1 VRHAALQYEAPAPYP
16 DDALF
21 PGMSGESGPSC
32 RRIIEEELMSLIRLS
47 DLHLNLRSGAGEV
60 NILRGI
66 DLDVSEGET
75 VSIVGPSGAGKST
88 LMMVMGGLEQASSG
102 TVSVAG
108 HDLSRRNED
117 ALAEFRRDTV
127 GIVFQAFRLVPT
139 MTALENVAIPLE
151 LAGRTDAFAL
161 AAESLERVGLGHR
174 VTHYPDQ
181 LSGGEQQRVAI
192 ARAFVTRPKLLLA
205 DEPTGNL
212 DGATGDRIME
222 LLFELSER
230 HGTTLVLITHDTALA
245 EHCARVI
252 SMADGKIVEDTRHR
266 PAPKISDAGE
276 IADERQSA

>member
-1 VRHAALQYEAPAPYP
+1 MA
-16 DDALF
+16 
-21 PGMSGESGPSC
+21 
-32 RRIIEEELMSLIRLS
+32 LIRLS

-66 DLDVSEGET
+66 DLEVNAGET

-102 TVSVAG
+102 GVSVAD
-108 HDLSRRNED
+108 HNLSAMSED
-117 ALAEFRRDTV
+117 ALAVFRRDTV

-151 LAGRTDAFAL
+151 LAGSRDAFAV
-161 AAESLERVGLGHR
+161 AEESLGRVGLAHR
-174 VTHYPDQ
+174 ITHYPDQ

-212 DGATGDRIME
+212 DGATGDNIME
-222 LLFELSER
+222 LLFELSQT
-230 HGTTLVLITHDTALA
+230 HGTTLVLITHDMALA
-245 EHCARVI
+245 EHCGRVI
-252 SMADGKIVEDTRHR
+252 SMADGKIVKDVRRT
-266 PAPKISDAGE
+266 ALGE
-276 IADERQSA
+276 SGQPDDSAAAERQRA

>member
-1 VRHAALQYEAPAPYP
+1 MA
-16 DDALF
+16 
-21 PGMSGESGPSC
+21 
-32 RRIIEEELMSLIRLS
+32 LIRLS

-66 DLDVSEGET
+66 DLDVTAGET

-102 TVSVAG
+102 SVSVAG
-108 HDLSRRNED
+108 QNLSAMSED
-117 ALAEFRRDTV
+117 ALAVFRRDTV

-151 LAGRTDAFAL
+151 LAGSSDAFAM
-161 AAESLERVGLGHR
+161 AEESLVQVGLGHR

-192 ARAFVTRPKLLLA
+192 ARAFVTRPQLLLA

-212 DGATGDRIME
+212 DGATGSNIME
-222 LLFELSER
+222 LLFQLSET
-230 HGTTLVLITHDTALA
+230 HGTTLILITHDMALA
-245 EHCARVI
+245 EHCRRVI
-252 SMADGKIVEDTRHR
+252 SMADGKIVKDVRRTGLEKAESADTG
-266 PAPKISDAGE
+266 AA
-276 IADERQSA
+276 AERQSA

>member
-1 VRHAALQYEAPAPYP
+1 
-16 DDALF
+16 
-21 PGMSGESGPSC
+21 
-32 RRIIEEELMSLIRLS
+32 MSLIRLS

-66 DLDVSEGET
+66 DLDVSDSET

-102 TVSVAG
+102 SVTVAG
-108 HDLSRRNED
+108 HDLSKMNED

-151 LAGRTDAFAL
+151 LAGHPEAFAL
-161 AAESLERVGLGHR
+161 AGESLDRVGLGHR

-230 HGTTLVLITHDTALA
+230 HGTTLVLITHDMALA
-245 EHCARVI
+245 EHSSRVI
-252 SMADGKIVEDTRHR
+252 SMADGKIVEDTGPR
-266 PAPKISDAGE
+266 PVRAVAETAKTAGK
-276 IADERQSA
+276 RQSA

>member
-1 VRHAALQYEAPAPYP
+1 MA
-16 DDALF
+16 
-21 PGMSGESGPSC
+21 
-32 RRIIEEELMSLIRLS
+32 LIRLS

-66 DLDVSEGET
+66 DLDVTAGET

-102 TVSVAG
+102 SVSVAG
-108 HDLSRRNED
+108 QNLSAMSED
-117 ALAEFRRDTV
+117 ALAVFRRDTV

-151 LAGRTDAFAL
+151 LAGSSDAFAM
-161 AAESLERVGLGHR
+161 AEESLVQVGLGHR

-192 ARAFVTRPKLLLA
+192 ARAFVTRPQLLLA

-212 DGATGDRIME
+212 DGATGSNIME
-222 LLFELSER
+222 LLFQLSET
-230 HGTTLVLITHDTALA
+230 HGTTLILITHDMALA
-245 EHCARVI
+245 EHCRRVI
-252 SMADGKIVEDTRHR
+252 SMADGKIVKDVRPSGLEKAESADTG
-266 PAPKISDAGE
+266 AA
-276 IADERQSA
+276 AERQSA

>member
-1 VRHAALQYEAPAPYP
+1 MA
-16 DDALF
+16 
-21 PGMSGESGPSC
+21 
-32 RRIIEEELMSLIRLS
+32 LIRLS

-66 DLDVSEGET
+66 DLSVKEGET

-88 LMMVMGGLEQASSG
+88 LMMVMGGLEQASTG
-102 TVSVAG
+102 TVSVAE
-108 HDLSRRNED
+108 HDLSAMSED

-151 LAGRTDAFAL
+151 LAGHRDAFERAG
-161 AAESLERVGLGHR
+161 ESLERVGLGHR

-212 DGATGDRIME
+212 DGSTGDRIME

-230 HGTTLVLITHDTALA
+230 HGTTLVLITHDMGLA

-252 SMADGKIVEDTRHR
+252 SMADGKIVNDTGLR
-266 PAPKISDAGE
+266 PVREVSETG
-276 IADERQSA
+276 ERQSA